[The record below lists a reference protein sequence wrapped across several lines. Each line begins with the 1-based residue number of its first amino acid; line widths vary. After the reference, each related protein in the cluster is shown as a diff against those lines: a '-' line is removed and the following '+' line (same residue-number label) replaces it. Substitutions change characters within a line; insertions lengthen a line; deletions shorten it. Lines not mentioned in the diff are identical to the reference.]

1 MEKQLKDLKV
11 IGINIKGRIKETHIF
26 LDGDKNEIG
35 QMAFKFW
42 GTGATFKYGNK
53 TLKLIK
59 KGWLSKKYYL
69 MEKDEILLRGKQKFL
84 SRNASIYS
92 SGNCN
97 FKLKV
102 TGYRRPYV
110 LTDIDKNEDLFSIS
124 INRVAPPDIVIKM
137 ISERIKELTV
147 SDYLII
153 LSYFTWVCIKRA
165 RSFKF

>member
-26 LDGDKNEIG
+26 LNGDNNRIG

-42 GTGATFKYGNK
+42 GLGATFKYGNK

-59 KGWLSKKYYL
+59 KGWPSKKYYL

-84 SRNASIYS
+84 SRNAIIYS

-102 TGYRRPYV
+102 TGYRRPYL

-124 INRVAPPDIVIKM
+124 INRVAPPDIVIEM

-153 LSYFTWVCIKRA
+153 LSYFAWACIKRA
-165 RSFKF
+165 RIFKF

>member
-1 MEKQLKDLKV
+1 MNMNLKDIEV

-26 LDGDKNEIG
+26 LNRDNNEIG

-42 GTGATFKYGNK
+42 GSGATFKYSNK

-69 MEKDEILLRGKQKFL
+69 MEKDEIILRGKQKFL
-84 SRNASIYS
+84 SRNAIIYS
-92 SGNCN
+92 SGSCN

-110 LTDIDKNEDLFSIS
+110 LTDIDKNEDLFSIL
-124 INRVAPPDIVIKM
+124 INRVAPPDIMIKM
-137 ISERIKELTV
+137 ISEKIKELAI

-165 RSFKF
+165 RIFKF